1 MNKYKVLMIV
11 MFFILIFSFSKVNA
25 IVKDYSLL
33 GKTICLDAG
42 HGGIDSG
49 AIADNIYEKNINLD
63 IVNAISKELLASG
76 AYVILTRNG
85 DYDLTRVTTM
95 RKRND
100 LYKRAMIINSSKC
113 NIYLSIHLNSTTES
127 KWRGLQIFYNS
138 KLLEN
143 ENLAKILT
151 ESLKN
156 DIKNVRDFKQDNSY
170 YMYRHI
176 NIPGVLIEA
185 GFISNY
191 SDKKLLMDKT
201 YQEKLSTS
209 IVKGIKK
216 YLNN

>member
-1 MNKYKVLMIV
+1 MNKYKSLMIV

-49 AIADNIYEKNINLD
+49 AIANNIYEKNINLN
-63 IVNAISKELLASG
+63 IVNTISKELLASG

-85 DYDLTRVTTM
+85 DYDLTRATTM

-185 GFISNY
+185 GFLSNY

-201 YQEKLSTS
+201 YQEKLSNS